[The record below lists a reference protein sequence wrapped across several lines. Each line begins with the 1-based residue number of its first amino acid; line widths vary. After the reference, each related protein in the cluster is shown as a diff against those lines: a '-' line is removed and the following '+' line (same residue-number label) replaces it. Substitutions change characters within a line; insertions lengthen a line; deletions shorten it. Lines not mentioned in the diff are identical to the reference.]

1 MNSARPEL
9 ASPAAPAAAAAP
21 AITSKL
27 LVLGALG
34 VLLYVAHAA
43 FIPVALAFLFALIL
57 SGPVEALHKR
67 KFPRSASATVIL
79 LLALSGIG
87 AAGTLLWTPAQTW
100 FAKAPHTMAIVK
112 QKIGPIAKFTNRI
125 DELRKSAGNM
135 GVSTR
140 APVAA
145 AATPTGE
152 NGPVL
157 ILDATASAIAALL
170 TFVIVTLFLLTG
182 GPPMLAR
189 MTAAFADNVHS
200 SHVLR
205 LIDKV
210 RAEVGHFYVTT
221 TLINCGLGVAT
232 GLVMWAWGMP
242 TPYLWG
248 AMAAVLNYIP
258 YAGALTILTVVTLVA
273 IVSFNTL
280 GPVLGVAGSYVAL
293 ATIEGQVAQPLLVG
307 RRMEVNPL
315 LIFLA
320 LWFGGLFWGVAGII
334 LATPTL
340 VALKVIAENSESGRP
355 LMEFLG
361 PNNQKHGRDTKLR
374 MLIKRGTFRGRIRE
388 PDDP

>member
-1 MNSARPEL
+1 MVATGSSTAG
-9 ASPAAPAAAAAP
+9 
-21 AITSKL
+21 KV
-27 LVLGALG
+27 LVIGSLG
-34 VLLYVAHAA
+34 VLLYVAHSA
-43 FIPVALAFLFALIL
+43 FIPVALALLFALIL

-87 AAGTLLWTPAQTW
+87 AVGTLMWTPAQSW

-125 DELRKSAGNM
+125 DELRKSADNM
-135 GVSTR
+135 GSSSR

-145 AATPTGE
+145 PMPTLG

-157 ILDATASAIAALL
+157 ILDATASAIAAVL
-170 TFVIVTLFLLTG
+170 TFVVVTLFLLTG

-205 LIDKV
+205 LIDRV

-232 GLVMWAWGMP
+232 GLTMWAWGMP

-248 AMAAVLNYIP
+248 ALAAILNYIP
-258 YAGALTILTVVTLVA
+258 YAGALSTLTIVTLVA

-320 LWFGGLFWGVAGII
+320 LWFGGLFWGIAGII

-355 LMEFLG
+355 MMEFLG
-361 PNNQKHGRDTKLR
+361 PNNQKHERDIKLR
-374 MLIKRGTFRGRIRE
+374 KLIKRGTFPGRGRRTSE
-388 PDDP
+388 SYRAHP